1 MICKNCGEDMSGDG
15 YKMPFHCINASEED
29 WWYSPP
35 DSGPYYCDNYP
46 PEDDDDDGYA
56 LASAGF
62 GTDEDYGYYGDYD

>member
-1 MICKNCGEDMSGDG
+1 MSGDG
-15 YKMPFHCINASEED
+15 YKMPFHCINASEEE

-46 PEDDDDDGYA
+46 PDDDDDGYA

-62 GTDEDYGYYGDYD
+62 GTDEDYGYYGDFD